1 MEINLKDKM
10 DEKNLKKLVSLRNN
24 HFEKFIEK
32 YVILCNPDR
41 VFLCDDSP
49 EDVQYIREKAIVNG
63 EERKIGLEGQTVH
76 FDNYYDQ
83 GRDVKNTLYL
93 LPEGVN
99 FGPHIEATERE
110 KGLKEI
116 HEILKNI
123 MKGREVYI
131 RLFCLGPVNSPFSI
145 SAVQITDSAYV
156 AHSEDLLYRGGYEQ
170 FKNLKNPA
178 DFFKFVHSE
187 GELENSVSK
196 NLDKRRIYMDL
207 IDNTVYSTNTQYGG
221 NTIGLKKL
229 AMRLA
234 INKASKEDWLTE
246 HMLVMGVNGPDKRK
260 TYFTG
265 AFPSACGKTST
276 AMLPGENIIGDDIAY
291 LRIIDGEIRTVN
303 VEKGIFG
310 IIKDVNPIDDP
321 LIWEVLNTPGEVIF
335 SNVLIDKNN
344 IPRWQGD
351 GREMPSA
358 GINHSGEW
366 FPGKKDKEGKAIPLS
381 HSNARYTL
389 SIDRLG
395 NLDQV
400 YNDPR
405 GVPVSGI
412 IYGGRDSDTSVPL
425 QQSFDWEHGIITKGA
440 MLESETTSAT
450 IGAEGVRKFNLM
462 SNIEFLSY
470 TIGEYIKNNLN
481 FGKRVKNPPLIFSVN
496 YFLKNKDGNYLN
508 TMEDKRVWI
517 KWMELRVRGDVK
529 AIKTPGGYIP
539 EYKDL
544 KELFKEVLHK
554 DYKEEEYIEQFTI
567 RVPQLLTK
575 LDRMEKIY
583 KLDVSDTPDI
593 LFQVLEEERER
604 LKAVQREKGDYI
616 SPVEFKER

>member
-358 GINHSGEW
+358 DINHSGEW